1 MGEKGRH
8 KQEQEI
14 VILKE
19 DMTAMSKHKLTKKEL
34 NAISWR
40 YILGSQLNWNYERMM
55 SSGYLYGIL
64 PVLKKFYGHDEA
76 QFQDMMRTHNQF
88 FNTNAIFGNLIMG
101 IDVAIEEQD
110 GYKSKE
116 TIIALKTALMG
127 SLAGVGDSLFHV
139 IWGTIFGSV
148 AGTLAQNG
156 SVVGCVIWII
166 ANIALLF
173 GRAALLPLGYKQGV
187 KLVTTLKDK
196 LSAFTN
202 AATVLG
208 VTVIGALIPSVIKAT
223 VPFVYKKNGVELV
236 IQDTLDAIL
245 PSLVPIL
252 LVLLTYWML
261 GQKKLNSTRVI
272 WIILI
277 LSIVLSAF
285 GILA

>member
-1 MGEKGRH
+1 MEH
-8 KQEQEI
+8 
-14 VILKE
+14 LKE
-19 DMTAMSKHKLTKKEL
+19 DMMGMNNQKLTKQEL

-64 PVLKKFYGHDEA
+64 PVLKKFYGNDES
-76 QFQDMMRTHNQF
+76 QLQDMMRTHNQF

-101 IDVAIEEQD
+101 IDVAIEEED
-110 GYKSKE
+110 GYKAKD

-139 IWGTIFGSV
+139 IWGTIFGSI
-148 AGTLAQNG
+148 AGTLAQSG
-156 SVVGCVIWII
+156 SIVGCVIWVI

-187 KLVTTLKDK
+187 KLVTTLKNK

-208 VTVIGALIPSVIKAT
+208 VTVIGALIPSVVKAT
-223 VPFVYKKNGVELV
+223 VPFVYKKDGVELV

-245 PSLVPIL
+245 PSLVPVL

-277 LSIVLSAF
+277 LSIALSAF

>member
-1 MGEKGRH
+1 MEH
-8 KQEQEI
+8 
-14 VILKE
+14 LKE
-19 DMTAMSKHKLTKKEL
+19 DMMGMNNQKLTKQEL

-64 PVLKKFYGHDEA
+64 PVLKKFYGNDES
-76 QFQDMMRTHNQF
+76 QLQDMMRTHNQF
-88 FNTNAIFGNLIMG
+88 FNINAIFGNLIMG
-101 IDVAIEEQD
+101 IDVAIEEED
-110 GYKSKE
+110 GYKAKD

-139 IWGTIFGSV
+139 IWGTIFGSI
-148 AGTLAQNG
+148 AGTLAQSG
-156 SVVGCVIWII
+156 SIVGCVIWVI

-187 KLVTTLKDK
+187 KLVTTLKNK

-208 VTVIGALIPSVIKAT
+208 VTVIGALIPSVVKAAI
-223 VPFVYKKNGVELV
+223 PFVYKKDGVELV

-245 PSLVPIL
+245 PSLVPVL

-277 LSIVLSAF
+277 LSIALSAF

>member
-1 MGEKGRH
+1 M
-8 KQEQEI
+8 
-14 VILKE
+14 
-19 DMTAMSKHKLTKKEL
+19 AMNDKKITKKDL
-34 NAISWR
+34 NHISWR

-64 PVLKKFYGHDEA
+64 PVLKKLYGDDES
-76 QFQDMMRTHNQF
+76 QLQDMMRVHNQF

-110 GYKSKE
+110 GYKAKD
-116 TIIALKTALMG
+116 TVAALKTALMG

-139 IWGTIFGSV
+139 IWGTIFGSI
-148 AGTLAQNG
+148 AGTLAQSG
-156 SVVGCVIWII
+156 STIGCIIWIL

-173 GRAALLPLGYKQGV
+173 GRAALLPLGYTQGV
-187 KLVTTLKDK
+187 KLVTTLKNQ

-208 VTVIGALIPSVIKAT
+208 VTVIGALIPSVVKAS
-223 VPFVYKKNGVELV
+223 VPLVYKKDGVELV
-236 IQDTLDAIL
+236 IQDTLNAIL
-245 PSLVPIL
+245 PALVPVL
-252 LVLLTYWML
+252 LVALTYWML

-272 WIILI
+272 WIILL
-277 LSIVLSAF
+277 LSILLSAL

>member
-1 MGEKGRH
+1 MEH
-8 KQEQEI
+8 
-14 VILKE
+14 LKE
-19 DMTAMSKHKLTKKEL
+19 DMMGMNNQKLTKQEL

-64 PVLKKFYGHDEA
+64 PVLKKFYGNDES
-76 QFQDMMRTHNQF
+76 QLQDMMRTHNQF
-88 FNTNAIFGNLIMG
+88 FNINAIFGNLIMG
-101 IDVAIEEQD
+101 IDVAIEEED
-110 GYKSKE
+110 GYKAKD
-116 TIIALKTALMG
+116 TIIALKIALMG

-139 IWGTIFGSV
+139 IWGTIFGSI
-148 AGTLAQNG
+148 AGTLAQSG
-156 SVVGCVIWII
+156 SIVGCVIWVI

-187 KLVTTLKDK
+187 KLVTTLKNK

-208 VTVIGALIPSVIKAT
+208 VTVIGALIPSVVKAA
-223 VPFVYKKNGVELV
+223 VPFVYKKDGVELV

-245 PSLVPIL
+245 PSLVPVL

-277 LSIVLSAF
+277 LSIALSAF

>member
-1 MGEKGRH
+1 MEH
-8 KQEQEI
+8 
-14 VILKE
+14 LKE
-19 DMTAMSKHKLTKKEL
+19 DMMGMNNQKLTKQEL

-64 PVLKKFYGHDEA
+64 PVLKKFYGNDES
-76 QFQDMMRTHNQF
+76 QLQDMMRTHNQF
-88 FNTNAIFGNLIMG
+88 FNINAIFGNLIMG
-101 IDVAIEEQD
+101 IDVAIEEED
-110 GYKSKE
+110 GYKAKD

-139 IWGTIFGSV
+139 IWGTIFGSI
-148 AGTLAQNG
+148 AGTLAQSG
-156 SVVGCVIWII
+156 SIVGCVIWVI

-187 KLVTTLKDK
+187 KLVTTLKNK

-202 AATVLG
+202 AVTVLG
-208 VTVIGALIPSVIKAT
+208 VTVIGALIPSVVKAA
-223 VPFVYKKNGVELV
+223 VPFVYKKDGVELV

-245 PSLVPIL
+245 PSLVPVL

-277 LSIVLSAF
+277 LSIALSAF

>member
-1 MGEKGRH
+1 MVMNN
-8 KQEQEI
+8 Q
-14 VILKE
+14 
-19 DMTAMSKHKLTKKEL
+19 KLTKKEL

-55 SSGYLYGIL
+55 SSGYLYGML
-64 PVLKKFYGHDEA
+64 PVLKKFYGEDPLEL
-76 QFQDMMRTHNQF
+76 QDMLRTHNQF

-101 IDVAIEEQD
+101 IDVAIEEED
-110 GYKSKE
+110 GYRAKD
-116 TIIALKTALMG
+116 TIVALKTALMG

-139 IWGTIFGSV
+139 IWGTIFGSI
-148 AGTLAQNG
+148 AGTLAQSG
-156 SVVGCVIWII
+156 SIVGCVIWII

-208 VTVIGALIPSVIKAT
+208 VTVIGALIPKAT
-223 VPFVYKKNGVELV
+223 VPFVYKKDGVELV

-245 PSLVPIL
+245 PALVPVL

-261 GQKKLNSTRVI
+261 GHKKLNSTRVI

-277 LSIVLSAF
+277 LSIALSAL
-285 GILA
+285 GILG

>member
-1 MGEKGRH
+1 MAMNNN
-8 KQEQEI
+8 Q
-14 VILKE
+14 VI
-19 DMTAMSKHKLTKKEL
+19 TKRDL
-34 NAISWR
+34 NNISWR

-64 PVLKKFYGHDEA
+64 PVLQKLYGNDDKEL
-76 QFQDMMRTHNQF
+76 QDMLRTHNQF

-101 IDVAIEEQD
+101 IDVAIEEEN
-110 GYKSKE
+110 GYKSKN
-116 TIIALKTALMG
+116 TIVALKTALMG
-127 SLAGVGDSLFHV
+127 SLAGVGDSMFHV
-139 IWGTIFGSV
+139 IWGTIFGSI
-148 AGTLAQNG
+148 AGTLAQSG
-156 SVVGCVIWII
+156 SVVGCIIWII

-196 LSAFTN
+196 LAAFTD

-208 VTVIGALIPSVIKAT
+208 ITVIGALIPSVINAT
-223 VPFVYKKNGVELV
+223 VPFIYKHNGVKLV
-236 IQDTLDAIL
+236 IQDTLDQIL
-245 PSLVPIL
+245 PALVPVL
-252 LVLLTYWML
+252 LVALTYWML
-261 GQKKLNSTRVI
+261 GNKKLNSTKVI

>member
-1 MGEKGRH
+1 MEH
-8 KQEQEI
+8 
-14 VILKE
+14 LKE
-19 DMTAMSKHKLTKKEL
+19 DMMGMNNQKLTKQEL

-64 PVLKKFYGHDEA
+64 PVLKKFYGNDESHL
-76 QFQDMMRTHNQF
+76 QDMMRTHNQF

-101 IDVAIEEQD
+101 IDVAIEEED
-110 GYKSKE
+110 GYKAKD

-139 IWGTIFGSV
+139 IWGTIFGSI
-148 AGTLAQNG
+148 AGTLAQSG
-156 SVVGCVIWII
+156 SIVGCVIWVI
-166 ANIALLF
+166 ANIVLLF

-187 KLVTTLKDK
+187 KLVTTLKNK

-202 AATVLG
+202 SATVLG
-208 VTVIGALIPSVIKAT
+208 VTVIGALIPSVVKAT
-223 VPFVYKKNGVELV
+223 IPFVYKKDGVELV

-245 PSLVPIL
+245 PSLVPVL

-277 LSIVLSAF
+277 LSIALSAF

>member
-1 MGEKGRH
+1 M
-8 KQEQEI
+8 
-14 VILKE
+14 
-19 DMTAMSKHKLTKKEL
+19 AMSNQKLTKKEL
-34 NAISWR
+34 NVISWR

-55 SSGYLYGIL
+55 STGYLYGIL
-64 PVLKKFYGHDEA
+64 PVLKKFYGEDKS
-76 QFQDMMRTHNQF
+76 QLQDMMNTHNQF

-101 IDVAIEEQD
+101 IDVAIEED
-110 GYKSKE
+110 GYKAKD
-116 TIIALKTALMG
+116 TIVALKTALMG

-139 IWGTIFGSV
+139 IWGTIFGSI
-148 AGTLAQNG
+148 AGTLAQSG

-187 KLVTTLKDK
+187 KLVTTLKNK
-196 LSAFTN
+196 LTAFTN

-208 VTVIGALIPSVIKAT
+208 ITVIGALIPSVIKAT
-223 VPFVYKKNGVELV
+223 VPFVYKQNGVELV
-236 IQDTLDAIL
+236 VQDTLDAIL
-245 PSLVPIL
+245 RSLVPVL

-277 LSIVLSAF
+277 LSIALSAA

>member
-1 MGEKGRH
+1 MGMNN
-8 KQEQEI
+8 Q
-14 VILKE
+14 
-19 DMTAMSKHKLTKKEL
+19 KLTKQEL

-64 PVLKKFYGHDEA
+64 PVLKKFYGNDES
-76 QFQDMMRTHNQF
+76 QLQDMMRTHNQF

-101 IDVAIEEQD
+101 IDVAIEEED
-110 GYKSKE
+110 GYKEKD

-139 IWGTIFGSV
+139 IWGTIFGSI
-148 AGTLAQNG
+148 AGTLAQSG
-156 SVVGCVIWII
+156 SIVGCVIWVI

-187 KLVTTLKDK
+187 KLVTTLKNK

-208 VTVIGALIPSVIKAT
+208 VTVIGALIPSVVKAT
-223 VPFVYKKNGVELV
+223 VPFVYKKDGVELV

-245 PSLVPIL
+245 PSLVPVL

-277 LSIVLSAF
+277 LSIALSAV

>member
-1 MGEKGRH
+1 MEH
-8 KQEQEI
+8 
-14 VILKE
+14 LKE
-19 DMTAMSKHKLTKKEL
+19 DMMGMNNQKLTKQEL

-64 PVLKKFYGHDEA
+64 PVLKKFYGNDESHL
-76 QFQDMMRTHNQF
+76 QDMMRTHNQF

-101 IDVAIEEQD
+101 IDVAIEEED
-110 GYKSKE
+110 GYKAKD

-127 SLAGVGDSLFHV
+127 SLAGVGDSLFRV
-139 IWGTIFGSV
+139 IWGTIFGSI
-148 AGTLAQNG
+148 AGTLAQSG
-156 SVVGCVIWII
+156 SIVGCVIWVI
-166 ANIALLF
+166 ANIVLLF

-187 KLVTTLKDK
+187 KLVTTLKNK

-208 VTVIGALIPSVIKAT
+208 VTVIGALIPSVVKAT
-223 VPFVYKKNGVELV
+223 VPFVYKKDGVELV

-245 PSLVPIL
+245 PSLVPVL

-277 LSIVLSAF
+277 LSIALSAF

>member
-1 MGEKGRH
+1 MVK
-8 KQEQEI
+8 
-14 VILKE
+14 
-19 DMTAMSKHKLTKKEL
+19 MSKSKAITKEEL
-34 NAISWR
+34 NRMSWR

-64 PVLKKFYGHDEA
+64 PALKKFYDDDDEV
-76 QFQDMMRTHNQF
+76 FQDMMRTHNQF

-101 IDVAIEEQD
+101 IDIAIEEKD

-116 TIIALKTALMG
+116 TIVALKTALMG

-139 IWGTIFGSV
+139 IWGTIFGSI
-148 AGTLAQNG
+148 AGTLAQEG
-156 SVVGCVIWII
+156 SIVGCILWIC

-208 VTVIGALIPSVIKAT
+208 VTVIGALIPSVVKAA

-236 IQDTLDAIL
+236 IQDTLDSIL
-245 PSLVPIL
+245 PALVPVL
-252 LVLLTYWML
+252 LVGLIYWLL
-261 GQKKLNSTRVI
+261 GKKGWNSTRVI
-272 WIILI
+272 WFLLF
-277 LSIVLSAF
+277 LSIALSAL
-285 GILA
+285 GILGLPVVKK

>member
-1 MGEKGRH
+1 
-8 KQEQEI
+8 
-14 VILKE
+14 
-19 DMTAMSKHKLTKKEL
+19 MSKEITKADL
-34 NAISWR
+34 NRMSWR

-64 PVLKKFYGHDEA
+64 PALKKLYGDDEKV
-76 QFQDMMRTHNQF
+76 FQDMMHTQNQF

-101 IDVAIEEQD
+101 IDVAIEEKD
-110 GYKSKE
+110 GYKAKE
-116 TIIALKTALMG
+116 TIVALKTALMG

-139 IWGTIFGSV
+139 IWGTIFGSI

-156 SVVGCVIWII
+156 SIVGCLLWIV

-187 KLVTTLKDK
+187 KLVSTLKDK

-208 VTVIGALIPSVIKAT
+208 ITVIGALIPSVVKAN
-223 VPFVYKKNGVELV
+223 VPFIYKHNGVELV
-236 IQDTLDAIL
+236 LQDTLDSIL
-245 PSLVPIL
+245 PCLVPVL

-272 WIILI
+272 WILLI
-277 LSIVLSAF
+277 LSIGLSAF
-285 GILA
+285 GIIG

>member
-1 MGEKGRH
+1 
-8 KQEQEI
+8 
-14 VILKE
+14 
-19 DMTAMSKHKLTKKEL
+19 
-34 NAISWR
+34 
-40 YILGSQLNWNYERMM
+40 
-55 SSGYLYGIL
+55 
-64 PVLKKFYGHDEA
+64 
-76 QFQDMMRTHNQF
+76 
-88 FNTNAIFGNLIMG
+88 
-101 IDVAIEEQD
+101 
-110 GYKSKE
+110 
-116 TIIALKTALMG
+116 
-127 SLAGVGDSLFHV
+127 
-139 IWGTIFGSV
+139 
-148 AGTLAQNG
+148 
-156 SVVGCVIWII
+156 
-166 ANIALLF
+166 
-173 GRAALLPLGYKQGV
+173 
-187 KLVTTLKDK
+187 VTTLKDK

>member
-1 MGEKGRH
+1 MVK
-8 KQEQEI
+8 
-14 VILKE
+14 
-19 DMTAMSKHKLTKKEL
+19 MSKSKAITKEEL
-34 NAISWR
+34 NRMSWR

-64 PVLKKFYGHDEA
+64 PALKKFYGDDDEV
-76 QFQDMMRTHNQF
+76 FQDMMRTHNQF

-101 IDVAIEEQD
+101 IDIAIEEKD
-110 GYKSKE
+110 GYKAKD
-116 TIIALKTALMG
+116 TIVALKTALMG

-139 IWGTIFGSV
+139 IWGTIFGSI

-156 SVVGCVIWII
+156 SVVGCVIWIF

-208 VTVIGALIPSVIKAT
+208 VTVIGALIPSVVKAT
-223 VPFVYKKNGVELV
+223 VPFVYEKNGVELV
-236 IQDTLDAIL
+236 IQDTLDQIL
-245 PSLVPIL
+245 PALVPVL

-272 WIILI
+272 WFLLF
-277 LSIVLSAF
+277 LSIALSAL
-285 GILA
+285 GILG